1 MYLYL
6 LIEFS
11 FGRKRAASIFI
22 AANTVLSILT
32 TTLFYL
38 NLKDFNLNV
47 ILFAI
52 LKFLSGFTSSV
63 YSIAIVFGNI
73 KILFWITKYKF
84 FVHFIF
90 KVIELTGKNNRIVA
104 SNFVAYTL
112 VFSQFV
118 LVLIAYFVRNFRLL
132 NLIVSIVLL
141 FINTYFW

>member
-1 MYLYL
+1 MFL
-6 LIEFS
+6 F
-11 FGRKRAASIFI
+11 IF
-22 AANTVLSILT
+22 
-32 TTLFYL
+32 F
-38 NLKDFNLNV
+38 
-47 ILFAI
+47 
-52 LKFLSGFTSSV
+52 
-63 YSIAIVFGNI
+63 
-73 KILFWITKYKF
+73 
-84 FVHFIF
+84 F